1 MSTHHME
8 VIKVSVKGVSNAANY
23 QAASNTVARQAE
35 QVNNTTQVQGRTIAL
50 EREIQNIE
58 KIFQTKGESQD
69 KSSKDVLNQSQKTP
83 DETLKKAVEIL
94 NKQLAYTEAQYGYH
108 EATNRVVIKI
118 VDRET
123 DEVLREVPPE
133 KTLEMITKVWELA
146 GMLVDE
152 KL

>member
-1 MSTHHME
+1 MFTHHME

-23 QAASNTVARQAE
+23 QAASNTATRQTE
-35 QVNNTTQVQGRTIAL
+35 QVNATQVQGRTIAL